1 MNPVT
6 SVVAPAAPQSGHTR
20 SESRRKRVRKTSN
33 PASHETHARSYVGMW
48 TLSLAVIPA
57 NTIASEREPHERGRR
72 EDPAHPHPARLSVSP
87 ESAPMP
93 VTMLDEVNAGVAHA
107 PLSAANHNLLRRADA
122 AGQRLFREL
131 LTAHIPWAI
140 ATEVRRLIAVD
151 VVAVSVLAAG
161 CHHPQPCAIDH
172 CLDSLEMKAVL
183 GNRSPRLPGL
193 ILSSGAGVGGHALR
207 SGRTMYT
214 PEYASS
220 AVDQDLVSVA
230 ADDEGIVSL
239 LAVPISFAG
248 VVRAMLHVGWRHSSP
263 VDHGVAEA
271 LSRVATYAGAA
282 FAVASDRVRVEEA
295 ARMRERRRLVRALHD
310 DLGQHMFTLGI
321 QTRRSRESAS
331 RGDPELLS
339 HLYDLESQ
347 VVRTSAALRRT
358 MTDLVPVQPSEGS
371 LEAALHDDVT
381 GFERRTG
388 TTAHLLVLNDLATVE
403 PAVAS
408 LLTRVASE
416 GLRNVERHAQA
427 SEVVVS
433 LRSTDEAAELTVQD
447 DGVGVHGRLDEGH
460 LGLERLTQDVVLRGG
475 EIRLT
480 SNDDGGSTLRVWLP
494 SR

>member
-1 MNPVT
+1 M
-6 SVVAPAAPQSGHTR
+6 SA
-20 SESRRKRVRKTSN
+20 SRL
-33 PASHETHARSYVGMW
+33 H
-48 TLSLAVIPA
+48 
-57 NTIASEREPHERGRR
+57 
-72 EDPAHPHPARLSVSP
+72 
-87 ESAPMP
+87 
-93 VTMLDEVNAGVAHA
+93 EVNPGVAHA

-122 AGQRLFREL
+122 AGQRLFREI
-131 LTAHIPWAI
+131 LTVHIPWAT

-151 VVAVSVLAAG
+151 VVAVSVLAPG

-183 GNRSPRLPGL
+183 GNRRPRLPGL

-214 PEYASS
+214 PEYETS
-220 AVDQDLVSVA
+220 AIDQDLVSVVV
-230 ADDEGIVSL
+230 DDEGIVSL

-282 FAVASDRVRVEEA
+282 FAVASDRHRVEEA

-331 RGDPELLS
+331 RGDPDLLG
-339 HLYDLESQ
+339 HLYELENQ
-347 VVRTSAALRRT
+347 VVQTSAALRRT
-358 MTDLVPVQPSEGS
+358 MTDLVPVQPSHGS
-371 LEAALHDDVT
+371 LEAVLYEDVAA
-381 GFERRTG
+381 FEHRTG
-388 TTAHLLVLNDLATVE
+388 TTAHLLVLNDLAPIE
-403 PAVAS
+403 PAVAA
-408 LLTRVASE
+408 LLARVTSE

-433 LRSTDEAAELTVQD
+433 LRSTDETAELTVQD
-447 DGVGVHGRLDEGH
+447 DGVGVHGRLEEGH
-460 LGLERLTQDVVLRGG
+460 LGLERLTQDVALRGG

-480 SNDDGGSTLRVWLP
+480 TNDDGGSTLRVWLP

>member
-1 MNPVT
+1 M
-6 SVVAPAAPQSGHTR
+6 SAAGARTQRTPHT
-20 SESRRKRVRKTSN
+20 
-33 PASHETHARSYVGMW
+33 
-48 TLSLAVIPA
+48 
-57 NTIASEREPHERGRR
+57 
-72 EDPAHPHPARLSVSP
+72 ARLSAYP

-93 VTMLDEVNAGVAHA
+93 VTMLDEINTGVAHA

-131 LTAHIPWAI
+131 LTTHIPWAT

-151 VVAVSVLAAG
+151 VVAVSVRAPG

-193 ILSSGAGVGGHALR
+193 ILSSGVGVGGHALR
-207 SGRTMYT
+207 SGRTMCT

-220 AVDQDLVSVA
+220 AIDQDLVSVA

-282 FAVASDRVRVEEA
+282 FAVASDRIRVEEA

-310 DLGQHMFTLGI
+310 DLGQHMFALGI

-331 RGDPELLS
+331 RGDPDLLGQ
-339 HLYDLESQ
+339 LDDLECQ

-358 MTDLVPVQPSEGS
+358 MSDFVPVQLSLGS
-371 LEAALHDDVT
+371 L
-381 GFERRTG
+381 
-388 TTAHLLVLNDLATVE
+388 
-403 PAVAS
+403 
-408 LLTRVASE
+408 
-416 GLRNVERHAQA
+416 
-427 SEVVVS
+427 VVV
-433 LRSTDEAAELTVQD
+433 
-447 DGVGVHGRLDEGH
+447 RLV
-460 LGLERLTQDVVLRGG
+460 DV
-475 EIRLT
+475 
-480 SNDDGGSTLRVWLP
+480 SAF
-494 SR
+494 

>member
-1 MNPVT
+1 M
-6 SVVAPAAPQSGHTR
+6 SA
-20 SESRRKRVRKTSN
+20 SRL
-33 PASHETHARSYVGMW
+33 H
-48 TLSLAVIPA
+48 
-57 NTIASEREPHERGRR
+57 
-72 EDPAHPHPARLSVSP
+72 
-87 ESAPMP
+87 
-93 VTMLDEVNAGVAHA
+93 EVNPGVAHA

-122 AGQRLFREL
+122 AGQRLFREI
-131 LTAHIPWAI
+131 LTVHIPWAT

-151 VVAVSVLAAG
+151 VVAVSVLAPG

-183 GNRSPRLPGL
+183 GNRRPRLPGL

-214 PEYASS
+214 PEYETS
-220 AVDQDLVSVA
+220 AIDQDLVSVVV
-230 ADDEGIVSL
+230 DDEGIVSL

-248 VVRAMLHVGWRHSSP
+248 VVRAMLHFGWRHSSP

-282 FAVASDRVRVEEA
+282 FAVASDRHRVEEA

-331 RGDPELLS
+331 RGDPDLLG
-339 HLYDLESQ
+339 HLYELENQ
-347 VVRTSAALRRT
+347 VVQTSAALRRT
-358 MTDLVPVQPSEGS
+358 MTDLVPVQPSHGS
-371 LEAALHDDVT
+371 LEAVLYEDVAA
-381 GFERRTG
+381 FEHRTG
-388 TTAHLLVLNDLATVE
+388 TTAHLLVLNDLAPIE
-403 PAVAS
+403 PAVAA
-408 LLTRVASE
+408 LLARVTSE

-433 LRSTDEAAELTVQD
+433 LRSTDETAELTVQD
-447 DGVGVHGRLDEGH
+447 DGVGVHGRLEEGH
-460 LGLERLTQDVVLRGG
+460 LGLERLTQDVALRGG

-480 SNDDGGSTLRVWLP
+480 TNDDGGSTLRVWLP

>member
-1 MNPVT
+1 M
-6 SVVAPAAPQSGHTR
+6 SA
-20 SESRRKRVRKTSN
+20 SRL
-33 PASHETHARSYVGMW
+33 H
-48 TLSLAVIPA
+48 
-57 NTIASEREPHERGRR
+57 
-72 EDPAHPHPARLSVSP
+72 
-87 ESAPMP
+87 
-93 VTMLDEVNAGVAHA
+93 EVNPGVAHA

-122 AGQRLFREL
+122 AGQRLFREI
-131 LTAHIPWAI
+131 LTVHIPWAT

-151 VVAVSVLAAG
+151 VVAVSVLAPG

-183 GNRSPRLPGL
+183 GNRRPRLPGL

-214 PEYASS
+214 PEYETS
-220 AVDQDLVSVA
+220 AIDQDLVSVVV
-230 ADDEGIVSL
+230 DDEGIVSL

-282 FAVASDRVRVEEA
+282 FAVASDRHRVEEA

-331 RGDPELLS
+331 RGDPDLLG
-339 HLYDLESQ
+339 HLYELENQ
-347 VVRTSAALRRT
+347 VVQTSAALRRT
-358 MTDLVPVQPSEGS
+358 MTDLVPVQPSHGS
-371 LEAALHDDVT
+371 LEAVLYEDVAA
-381 GFERRTG
+381 FEHRTG
-388 TTAHLLVLNDLATVE
+388 TTAHLLVLNDLAPIE
-403 PAVAS
+403 PAVAA
-408 LLTRVASE
+408 LLARVTSE

-433 LRSTDEAAELTVQD
+433 LRSTDETAELTVQD
-447 DGVGVHGRLDEGH
+447 DGVGVHGRLEEGH
-460 LGLERLTQDVVLRGG
+460 LGLERLTQDVALRGG